1 MNKNQAYEVFTTVQ
15 KYYNSIKYPKYKNIK
30 LEEFKKNYEALRSVK
45 PYLEANVV
53 YIRFINAMSQA
64 IAKREKQIKLA
75 QMPDNEIWSNL
86 SERGMNK
93 VIPPV
98 HKKRNSNVSFP
109 VEWTNK
115 WGNACY
121 ISNGFWGAKNYTVM
135 DVLGYMFLL
144 KEGIDALPEN
154 GDPIFQDLDTVAAR
168 EDQLSKNGKCLQ
180 TPPETDSG
188 SEKSMILNNAYNIGF
203 TDKDFRKNTG
213 LDLSSSEILSLLL
226 GTSRVEFKLSFP
238 VRVKSTGN
246 KEKLHRM
253 NFYSRFFELRE
264 EEAKVRKDGI
274 VQSRKYRV
282 YFNTF
287 LGELFVNNL
296 MSRHNDRIDLRFYTL
311 PDSAQIFYRRHLIH
325 HSFQELSIH
334 LVSIAES
341 VGYTDSN
348 MTNLPKTVEYN
359 ILDPLKEYGYI
370 KSYERMKGLKGIKYV
385 IQRNPETKSLDSDS
399 KDAGSVK
406 KGCRVGKR
414 RMPGR

>member
-1 MNKNQAYEVFTTVQ
+1 MNKATAFEIFTEVQ
-15 KYYNSIKYPKYKNIK
+15 KYYNSVKYPKYKNINI
-30 LEEFKKNYEALRSVK
+30 EEFKKKYETLHKAK
-45 PYLEANVV
+45 IYLESNALF
-53 YIRFINAMSQA
+53 IRLVNAMSQT
-64 IAKREKQIKLA
+64 IAKCEKQIKLA
-75 QMPDNEIWSNL
+75 QIPDNEIWSNL

-98 HKKRNSNVSFP
+98 HKKRNSDVSFP

-121 ISNGFWGAKNYTVM
+121 ISNGLWGAKNYTVM

-144 KEGIDALPEN
+144 KEGRDSLPEN
-154 GDPIFQDLDTVAAR
+154 ADPIFQDLDTIAAR
-168 EDQLSKNGKCLQ
+168 EDQLSRNGKRLQ
-180 TPPETDSG
+180 TKPETDSG
-188 SEKSMILNNAYNIGF
+188 SDKSMILNNAYNIGF
-203 TDKDFRKNTG
+203 TDKDFRNNTG

-348 MTNLPKTVEYN
+348 MTNLPKTIEYN
-359 ILDPLKEYGYI
+359 ILDPLKECGYI

-406 KGCRVGKR
+406 EGCQVGKR
-414 RMPGR
+414 RM